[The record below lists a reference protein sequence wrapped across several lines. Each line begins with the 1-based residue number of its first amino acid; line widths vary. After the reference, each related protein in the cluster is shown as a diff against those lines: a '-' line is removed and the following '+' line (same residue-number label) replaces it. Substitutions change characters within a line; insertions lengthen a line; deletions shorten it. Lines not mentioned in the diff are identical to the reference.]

1 MSNNNEAKKMKHAK
15 TIISGFLAG
24 VLISL
29 GGLINVFIL
38 SNNPSASVLVKTVG
52 AFMFSLGLL
61 FICSFSFNLYTGKIG
76 YVFEHK
82 AHYIIELCES
92 LIGNILGCIVIGLI
106 TKALRIYDTISPTLA
121 SLCEI
126 KINDQWY
133 SLLLLGY
140 LCGIF
145 VYLAVSIFKST
156 SLSSIARIT
165 GLILAVMAFVL
176 LGCEHVIADI
186 FYFVAA
192 PQFNFYSLVPLL
204 LILVGNSL
212 GSISFHS
219 LKKYIET
226 DKKEETIN

>member
-1 MSNNNEAKKMKHAK
+1 MDKKAQKNKHTK

-38 SNNPSASVLVKTVG
+38 SNNPSGNILIKIVG

-61 FICSFSFNLYTGKIG
+61 FICSFSFHLYTGKIG
-76 YVFEHK
+76 YVFDHN
-82 AHYIIELCES
+82 AHYIIELSES
-92 LIGNILGCIVIGLI
+92 LIGNIIGCIFIGLI
-106 TKALRIYDTISPTLA
+106 TKALRIYDTISPTLT

-126 KINDQWY
+126 KTNDQWY

-156 SLSSIARIT
+156 SLPSIARIT
-165 GLILAVMAFVL
+165 GLILAVMSFVL

-192 PQFNFYSLVPLL
+192 PQFSITALWSLL
-204 LILVGNSL
+204 LIFIGNSL
-212 GSISFHS
+212 GSITFHL
-219 LKKYIET
+219 LKKYIEN
-226 DKKEETIN
+226 DKNEEPIK